1 LCWFEQC
8 DFKAE
13 NREKDEGKAS
23 VGIEESR
30 ERQEHVNI
38 SDFPIVCA
46 MSVRG
51 NVLPLSRITCHRFF

>member
-30 ERQEHVNI
+30 EKN
-38 SDFPIVCA
+38 
-46 MSVRG
+46 M
-51 NVLPLSRITCHRFF
+51 